1 MNLEDEKRKLTA
13 MDNRLDYLQYHSE
26 TRLLPD
32 AHHLAQRKLVTALE
46 QLEQAR
52 EALRSVT
59 HQAGAEDI
67 DEYCVVARG
76 LDFGSYEQG
85 FSAAVEIIRRRCRKA
100 LEQQQEVGD
109 GL

>member
-1 MNLEDEKRKLTA
+1 MDKERENLRIYRKVREDDAGATA
-13 MDNRLDYLQYHSE
+13 TIDDLIKVQERFV
-26 TRLLPD
+26 
-32 AHHLAQRKLVTALE
+32 AALE

-52 EALRSVT
+52 EALLSVT

-100 LEQQQEVGD
+100 LEQQQEVG
-109 GL
+109 